1 MKNIILLLAILISA
15 NIYSQSDISLYVPL
29 NTKHWDGGE
38 NYTKGEGGNIGLIAT
53 KTYNE
58 QIFTLGVLR
67 NSFGKTA
74 FVAGYGIT
82 RNYGK
87 INVSF
92 SAGLSSG
99 YKRFTVEKINE
110 AGEEYTVNVKPAAI
124 LKDAGIMIYVIAA
137 IKIPVYKNIGIQFN
151 ISPIYINSGLY
162 INL

>member
-1 MKNIILLLAILISA
+1 MKKIILVLTILISI
-15 NIYSQSDISLYVPL
+15 NSFSQSNISIYVPL
-29 NTKHWDGGE
+29 NTKHWDGGKD
-38 NYTKGEGGNIGLIAT
+38 YTKGEGGNIGLIAT

-58 QIFTLGVLR
+58 QIFTLGILR

-74 FVAGYGIT
+74 VVAGYGIT

-99 YKRFTVEKINE
+99 YKRFTVTKIDEN
-110 AGEEYTVNVKPAAI
+110 GYEYPVEVKPAAL
-124 LKDAGIMIYVIAA
+124 LKDAGIMVYVIAA
-137 IKIPVYKNIGIQFN
+137 VKIPIYKNVGVQFN
-151 ISPIYINSGLY
+151 VSPVYINTGLY